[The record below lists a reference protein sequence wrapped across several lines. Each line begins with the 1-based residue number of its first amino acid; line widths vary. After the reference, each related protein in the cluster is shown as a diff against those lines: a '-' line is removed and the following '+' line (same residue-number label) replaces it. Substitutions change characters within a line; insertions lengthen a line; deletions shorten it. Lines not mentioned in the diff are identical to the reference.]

1 MRIAVR
7 TRRERRK
14 DEQVQEV
21 QEEQKKKQRKG
32 PKEGGSVGVRRKER
46 GGEEEKVH
54 EVGIAIATNECKEE
68 KEDNCKRIER
78 SRERSRMTG
87 RKRERETSSV
97 SKREEE

>member
-7 TRRERRK
+7 TRRERGK
-14 DEQVQEV
+14 GEQLQEV
-21 QEEQKKKQRKG
+21 QEEQKKKQWKE
-32 PKEGGSVGVRRKER
+32 PKEGGSVGVTSRER

-78 SRERSRMTG
+78 SRERSKMTEQND
-87 RKRERETSSV
+87 RK
-97 SKREEE
+97 KRGKRNKL